1 MEGSFIALRASIPSL
16 TTEYMSQIV
25 SDSAQ
30 DGKGLGVIHSVSQ
43 TRLLGGVSV
52 LDDCVGFCVIDY
64 QDQMEPVNKQDF
76 CDLKGAL
83 DSCKENLSLE
93 HAESLILKDDLE
105 KCKEAKVEGE
115 KNFMVQF
122 TKLTLELRQS
132 TTDLRREISAL
143 KQDNSATSMLAA
155 SNLKEIS
162 ALKQDNS
169 ALKQD
174 NSTLKQD
181 NSCLLYTSPSPRDRT
196 RSRMPSS
203 A

>member
-1 MEGSFIALRASIPSL
+1 
-16 TTEYMSQIV
+16 
-25 SDSAQ
+25 
-30 DGKGLGVIHSVSQ
+30 
-43 TRLLGGVSV
+43 
-52 LDDCVGFCVIDY
+52 
-64 QDQMEPVNKQDF
+64 MEPVNKQDF

-143 KQDNSATSMLAA
+143 KQDNSVLKQDISATSMLAA
-155 SNLKEIS
+155 SNVKEISVLKQDYS

-169 ALKQD
+169 DMQISVGAL
-174 NSTLKQD
+174 T
-181 NSCLLYTSPSPRDRT
+181 CLLNSQFASKLEVIGISMTNLKHRVD
-196 RSRMPSS
+196 
-203 A
+203 AIEGL